1 MSPIAQPV
9 TPATLV
15 LRSRLEQLR
24 EQIQTI
30 AAQYGISQIRV
41 FGSVARGEATDES
54 DIDLLVEMEPERS
67 LLDRI
72 GCIQDLSDLL
82 TCRVDIVT
90 LKNIRE
96 EWRDRIQKEVIAL

>member
-30 AAQYGISQIRV
+30 AAQYGISQIRI

-72 GCIQDLSDLL
+72 GCIQDLSELL
-82 TCRVDIVT
+82 TCRVDVVT
-90 LKNIRE
+90 LKTIRE
-96 EWRDRIQKEVIAL
+96 EWRDCIQKEAIAL

>member
-82 TCRVDIVT
+82 TCRVDVVT

-96 EWRDRIQKEVIAL
+96 EWHDRIQKEAIAL

>member
-1 MSPIAQPV
+1 MSPIAQSV

-30 AAQYGISQIRV
+30 AAQYSISQIRV

-54 DIDLLVEMEPERS
+54 DIDLLVAMEPERS

-82 TCRVDIVT
+82 IY
-90 LKNIRE
+90 
-96 EWRDRIQKEVIAL
+96 